1 MICNNRRKISANPKM
16 VFNLKWNKNI
26 HCKANSQEIVSMFFF
41 RQKRLLKTK
50 KLKKKRKEIT

>member
-1 MICNNRRKISANPKM
+1 M

-50 KLKKKRKEIT
+50 KLKKKKKKEIT